1 VPDSDAVIVSAIL
14 ALQAFAGAQG
24 HGMKIGVVGAGAIG
38 GFIGTRLA
46 LTGAHEVSAL
56 ARGATLAAL
65 LRHGWRLRQ
74 GGVLRSAP
82 ARAAQNAGDLGA
94 QDLVVIAVKGPS
106 LPELALT
113 LAPLLGAHTLVLP
126 AMNGVPW
133 WFGRGVPALEGRPL
147 ASVDPGG
154 VVGAALPFE
163 QTIGCVV
170 HASTWTSEPGL
181 VEHNM
186 GQGLIIGEPQGGAS
200 SRVQTLADALRGAGF
215 DVTAATNVRR
225 DIWYK
230 LWGNMTI
237 NPVSALTG
245 APTDRVLDDP
255 LVLAF
260 CSAAMREASQ
270 VGAKIGCAIEQ
281 QPEDRHAITRK
292 LGSFRPSMLQDVEA
306 GRTLELDAIV
316 GVVREIAQRI
326 DVATPNIDALLGI
339 TRLFARMRGLYPAAG
354 A

>member
-1 VPDSDAVIVSAIL
+1 
-14 ALQAFAGAQG
+14 
-24 HGMKIGVVGAGAIG
+24 MKICVVGAGAIG

-46 LTGAHEVSAL
+46 LNGAHQVGAL

-65 LRHGWRLRQ
+65 REHGWRLRQ
-74 GGVLRSAP
+74 GGVLHSAP
-82 ARAAQNAGDLGA
+82 AFAQQHAAKLGP
-94 QDLVVIAVKGPS
+94 QDLVVIAVKGQS
-106 LPELALT
+106 LPEVAPT
-113 LAPLLGAHTLVLP
+113 IAPLLASHTLVLP

-133 WFGRGVPALEGRPL
+133 WFGRGVSALEGWPL

-154 VVGAALPFE
+154 VVSAALPIE
-163 QTIGCVV
+163 QVLGCVV

-181 VEHNM
+181 VEHKM
-186 GQGLIIGEPQGGAS
+186 GQGLIVGEPAGGES
-200 SRVQTLADALRGAGF
+200 PRVRALADTLRAAGF
-215 DVTAATNVRR
+215 DLTVSGDVRR

-237 NPVSALTG
+237 NPVSAITG

-260 CSAAMREASQ
+260 CSAAMREAAQ
-270 VGAKIGCAIEQ
+270 VGAAMGCAIDQ

-292 LGSFRPSMLQDVEA
+292 LGSFKPSMLQDVEA

-326 DVATPNIDALLGI
+326 GVATPNIDALLGI
-339 TRLFARMRGLYPAAG
+339 TRLFARTRGLYAAAG